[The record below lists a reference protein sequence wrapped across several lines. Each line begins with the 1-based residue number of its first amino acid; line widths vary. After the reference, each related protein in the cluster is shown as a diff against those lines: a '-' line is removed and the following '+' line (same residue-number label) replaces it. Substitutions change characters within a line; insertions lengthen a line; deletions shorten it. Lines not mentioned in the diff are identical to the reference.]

1 VLRDSCHAALPD
13 QPGLPQIGVGLSIGG
28 SRRHPRPR
36 RLVAGGS
43 SVDAAGVV
51 ACCVRAP
58 LSDRKKRVHHLKFKI
73 GVRESRR
80 GGKTPILAA
89 RFSVQRVAR
98 RARLPSVRALER
110 TWSLAHTWFKG
121 TMCVIECEPLSV
133 AFMRTPHHSSS
144 ALAGWRHPHR
154 RELPPASAT
163 KTPSAGVGHR

>member
-1 VLRDSCHAALPD
+1 MLGDSCHAALPD
-13 QPGLPQIGVGLSIGG
+13 QPVLPQIDSWLSTGG
-28 SRRHPRPR
+28 SRRHPCPI
-36 RLVAGGS
+36 RLVADAS
-43 SVDAAGVV
+43 SVDTAGVV
-51 ACCVRAP
+51 ACVGAP

-121 TMCVIECEPLSV
+121 TLCVIDCEPLRV